1 MAEKRV
7 CTKMILTKPEEPID
21 GMALH
26 EAQVMNIIEA
36 QWTEGWAVTDV
47 SMTKVLMGHFFTHVD
62 FIERDRAIKTKPLE
76 VS

>member
-1 MAEKRV
+1 MEKRV

-36 QWTEGWAVTDV
+36 QWSEGWAVTDV
-47 SMTKVLMGHFFTHVD
+47 GATKVIMGHFFTQVD
-62 FIERDRAIKTKPLE
+62 FVEKDKAIITAPLE